1 MTKTMKAQMPRK
13 FYVITL
19 PCDDQGNYAPDTGAD
34 RFVVA
39 YKHKGSWRWQACNVF
54 DAEADAEK
62 CMYVEQM
69 TEFYHAI
76 DDAWGEGVKKNHF
89 EEHEDRGNYLC

>member
-19 PCDDQGNYAPDTGAD
+19 PCDDQGNYAPDTGKD

-39 YKHKGSWRWQACNVF
+39 YKHKGSWRWQSDNVF
-54 DAEADAEK
+54 NYEKEAEK
-62 CMYVEQM
+62 AMYVEQM
-69 TEFYHAI
+69 NEFQYAI
-76 DDAWGEGVKKNHF
+76 DSAWDEGVNKEHF
-89 EEHEDRGNYLC
+89 EEYENRGNYLC